1 MDVLRRLRID
11 DVCYAD
17 IPFKGTEWLEDG
29 QVDMEWSVMSE
40 QPVDDTGDSLTLQG
54 QVISMHGSYAVVSCG
69 GLLCKIDTHLVEENI
84 AEKILVIRL
93 RRKMVC

>member
-17 IPFKGTEWLEDG
+17 IPRKGTEWLEDR
-29 QVDMEWSVMSE
+29 QVDIKWSVMSKE
-40 QPVDDTGDSLTLQG
+40 PMDDTGDSLTLQG
-54 QVISMHGSYAVVSCG
+54 QVISTHGSYAVVSCG
-69 GLLCKIDTHLVEENI
+69 GLLCKIDTHLAEENI

-93 RRKMVC
+93 RRKVVC